1 MYCVAV
7 TYMMQAGHEQEAVD
21 LLRNL
26 VKETRT
32 EQGNIMFIAHR
43 STTEPRQFFLYEQYT
58 DQASFEAHRT
68 TPHFQQY
75 AANGIYKI
83 IESRVAEFYETI

>member
-7 TYMMQAGHEQEAVD
+7 TYLMQAGHEQEAVD

-32 EQGNIMFIAHR
+32 EPGNIMFIAHH